1 MLYMGSSLAKRF
13 IKIIITTC
21 PKMTIKVA
29 STSAKDTI
37 LNTKKYLGSTS
48 YLLTVLVRQM
58 GLRRKTSQ
66 WSLRGGAMATDK
78 SK

>member
-1 MLYMGSSLAKRF
+1 MPYMGSRLPKRLF
-13 IKIIITTC
+13 KIITTTC

-37 LNTKKYLGSTS
+37 LNTKKFLGSTS
-48 YLLTVLVRQM
+48 CLIMGLM

-66 WSLRGGAMATDK
+66 WSLRGGAMAIDI